1 MTSRSDPLAATLHTF
16 RAVAFN
22 LPPRLWGELPE
33 ATKHQWRLIA
43 VRIKE
48 RLEAVG
54 YLSGRDCF
62 RAWSVHLYAT
72 WEQQPA
78 VYQARWNRM
87 AALVNQALLR
97 RGRAA

>member
-1 MTSRSDPLAATLHTF
+1 MTDPLAATLHTF
-16 RAVAFN
+16 RAIAFG
-22 LPPRLWGELPE
+22 LPPRLWGEVP
-33 ATKHQWRLIA
+33 AHTQHQWRRIA

-48 RLEAVG
+48 RLEATG
-54 YLSGRDCF
+54 HLSGRDCF
-62 RAWSVHLYAT
+62 RAWAVHMNAT